1 MYIENREMAISN
13 LVEREPY
20 HIPVMVG
27 EVLRFLSPVS
37 GGIYLDCTLG
47 TGGHAEAILKASEP
61 DGVVIGIDMDEEALT
76 LAKMRLSRFGAR
88 FKLIYGN
95 FKDAEWL
102 MKGMNIEGLNGV
114 LLDLGISSLQIED
127 SKRGFSFM
135 RDGPLDMRMD
145 RKISVTAEE
154 IINTW
159 QIEKI
164 ERILKEYG
172 EEPFA
177 RRIAKRIGEYRQK
190 NRISTTSELR
200 EIIHSAVPSRVRF
213 RHRIDPA
220 TKSFQALRI
229 AVNSELENLRTF
241 LDSALDLILRGGRMV
256 IISYH
261 SLEDRIVKNKFREWK
276 SSGLFK
282 ILTPEVVVPSE
293 KEKMNNPRSRSAKLR
308 AGEKIK

>member
-1 MYIENREMAISN
+1 MYIENREMAVSN
-13 LVEREPY
+13 LIERESF
-20 HIPVMVG
+20 HTPVMVE

-47 TGGHAEAILKASEP
+47 TGGHAEAILKASDP
-61 DGVVIGIDMDEEALT
+61 DGVVIGIDMDEKALSV
-76 LAKMRLSRFGAR
+76 AEMRLSRFGGR
-88 FKLIYGN
+88 FKCIYGN
-95 FKDAEWL
+95 FKDAEGL
-102 MKGMNIEGLNGV
+102 IRGMNIEGVNGI
-114 LLDLGISSLQIED
+114 LLDLGISSLQLED
-127 SKRGFSFM
+127 STRGFSFM
-135 RDGPLDMRMD
+135 KEGPLDMRMD
-145 RKISVTAEE
+145 KETPVTAEK

-172 EEPFA
+172 EERFA
-177 RRIAKRIGEYRQK
+177 RRIAKRIGEYREK

-200 EIIHSAVPSRVRF
+200 EIIHSAVPSWVRI

-229 AVNSELENLRTF
+229 AVNSELENLRSF
-241 LDSALDLILRGGRMV
+241 LSSALNLMVRGGRLV

-276 SSGLFK
+276 ASGLFE
-282 ILTPEVVVPSE
+282 ILTPKVVTPSE
-293 KEKMNNPRSRSAKLR
+293 TEKTDNPRSRSAKLR